1 MEFELYCII
10 LISCR
15 MLPREDEIGSVEDI
29 AFEIQGKADPAP
41 MTLMMWFDHQMHE
54 FCPAYHLLAFFRNGR
69 N

>member
-15 MLPREDEIGSVEDI
+15 MLPKEDEIGSVEDI

-41 MTLMMWFDHQMHE
+41 MTLMMWFDH
-54 FCPAYHLLAFFRNGR
+54 
-69 N
+69 